1 MSQHRAPRRAGRRA
15 VTPVAALALSA
26 AALTA
31 VAPMASA
38 QPLTHHRAHDRD
50 SQAATGAGSVGILNN
65 LTLLPVQACGL
76 QVPVLSGILDGPSGS
91 CTQSDD

>member
-1 MSQHRAPRRAGRRA
+1 VSQHRAPRRPGRRA

-38 QPLTHHRAHDRD
+38 QTLTHDRD
-50 SQAATGAGSVGILNN
+50 SDAATGAGSVGILNN

>member
-1 MSQHRAPRRAGRRA
+1 VSKHRAPRRLDRRA

-38 QPLTHHRAHDRD
+38 QPRTHDRD
-50 SQAATGAGSVGILNN
+50 SEAGAGAGSVGILNN

>member
-1 MSQHRAPRRAGRRA
+1 VSKHRAPRRLGRHA

-38 QPLTHHRAHDRD
+38 HTRVNDRD
-50 SQAATGAGSVGILNN
+50 SDGGDVGILNHT
-65 LTLLPVQACGL
+65 TLLPVQACGL
-76 QVPVLSGILDGPSGS
+76 QVPILSGILGGNANHAACVQSES
-91 CTQSDD
+91 ESDDD

>member
-1 MSQHRAPRRAGRRA
+1 VSKHRAPRRLDRRA
-15 VTPVAALALSA
+15 VTPIAALALSA

-38 QPLTHHRAHDRD
+38 QPRTHDRD
-50 SQAATGAGSVGILNN
+50 SDAGAGSVNVLDN

>member
-1 MSQHRAPRRAGRRA
+1 VSKHRAPRQWSGRRA
-15 VTPVAALALSA
+15 ATPVAALALSA

-38 QPLTHHRAHDRD
+38 HTRTHDRD
-50 SQAATGAGSVGILNN
+50 SETGSGSGSVGILNG
-65 LTLLPVQACGL
+65 LTVLPVQACGL

-91 CTQSDD
+91 CTQSD

>member
-1 MSQHRAPRRAGRRA
+1 MSKHRAPRQWSGRRA
-15 VTPVAALALSA
+15 ATPVAALALSA

-31 VAPMASA
+31 VAPVASA
-38 QPLTHHRAHDRD
+38 QPRTNDPTHHRD
-50 SQAATGAGSVGILNN
+50 SDTGAGSVGILNG

-91 CTQSDD
+91 CTQTAH

>member
-1 MSQHRAPRRAGRRA
+1 MSKHRAPRRLDRRA
-15 VTPVAALALSA
+15 VAPVAALALSA

-38 QPLTHHRAHDRD
+38 QPRAHDRD
-50 SQAATGAGSVGILNN
+50 SNAGAGSVGILND

-76 QVPVLSGILDGPSGS
+76 QVPVLLGILDGPSGS

>member
-1 MSQHRAPRRAGRRA
+1 MSKHRAPRRLDRRA
-15 VTPVAALALSA
+15 VTPIAALALSA

-31 VAPMASA
+31 AAPMASA
-38 QPLTHHRAHDRD
+38 QPRTHDRD
-50 SQAATGAGSVGILNN
+50 ADAGAGSVNVLDN

-91 CTQSDD
+91 CTQSDH

>member
-1 MSQHRAPRRAGRRA
+1 VSKHRAPRRLDRRV

-31 VAPMASA
+31 VAPIASA
-38 QPLTHHRAHDRD
+38 QTRTHDRD
-50 SQAATGAGSVGILNN
+50 SNAGAGSVGILND

>member
-1 MSQHRAPRRAGRRA
+1 MPKHRAPRDLAIRPGRAA
-15 VTPVAALALSA
+15 TPIAALALSA

-38 QPLTHHRAHDRD
+38 HTRD
-50 SQAATGAGSVGILNN
+50 TERDGPSGNGNIGVLDD

-76 QVPVLSGILDGPSGS
+76 QLPILGSILDGPDAD
-91 CTQSDD
+91 CTQTDD

>member
-1 MSQHRAPRRAGRRA
+1 MSQHRAPRRLGRRA

-38 QPLTHHRAHDRD
+38 QTRTHDRD
-50 SQAATGAGSVGILNN
+50 SDTGSGSVGILND

-76 QVPVLSGILDGPSGS
+76 QVPVLAGILDGPSGS
-91 CTQSDD
+91 CTQSDH

>member
-1 MSQHRAPRRAGRRA
+1 VSKHRAPRRLDRRA

-38 QPLTHHRAHDRD
+38 QPRTHDRD
-50 SQAATGAGSVGILNN
+50 SEAGAGAGSVGILNN

-91 CTQSDD
+91 CTQSTD

>member
-1 MSQHRAPRRAGRRA
+1 VSKHRAPRRLGRHA

-26 AALTA
+26 AALAA

-38 QPLTHHRAHDRD
+38 QPRTHDRD
-50 SQAATGAGSVGILNN
+50 SHAGSGSVGILND

>member
-1 MSQHRAPRRAGRRA
+1 MSKHRAPRRLDRRA
-15 VTPVAALALSA
+15 VTPIAALALSA

-38 QPLTHHRAHDRD
+38 QPRTHDRD
-50 SQAATGAGSVGILNN
+50 SDAGAGAGSVNVLDN

>member
-1 MSQHRAPRRAGRRA
+1 MSKHRAPRRLDRRA

-38 QPLTHHRAHDRD
+38 QPRTHDRD
-50 SQAATGAGSVGILNN
+50 SEAGAGAGSVGILNN

>member
-38 QPLTHHRAHDRD
+38 QPLTHTRD
-50 SQAATGAGSVGILNN
+50 SEAATGAGSVGILNN

>member
-1 MSQHRAPRRAGRRA
+1 MSKHRAPRRPGRRTVA
-15 VTPVAALALSA
+15 PVAALALSA

-38 QPLTHHRAHDRD
+38 QPRTHDRD
-50 SQAATGAGSVGILNN
+50 AEAGDGSVNVLDN

-76 QVPVLSGILDGPSGS
+76 QVPVLSGILDGPSGT
-91 CTQSDD
+91 CTQAVH

>member
-1 MSQHRAPRRAGRRA
+1 MPKHRAPRRIVAHPGRA
-15 VTPVAALALSA
+15 ATPIAALALSA

-38 QPLTHHRAHDRD
+38 HTRD
-50 SQAATGAGSVGILNN
+50 TERDGPSGNGNIGLLND

-76 QVPVLSGILDGPSGS
+76 QLPILGS
-91 CTQSDD
+91 ILEAPDADCTQTDD

>member
-1 MSQHRAPRRAGRRA
+1 MSKHRAPRRLDRRA
-15 VTPVAALALSA
+15 VTPIAALALSA

-31 VAPMASA
+31 AAPMASA
-38 QPLTHHRAHDRD
+38 QPRTHDRD
-50 SQAATGAGSVGILNN
+50 ADAGAGAGSVNVLDN

-91 CTQSDD
+91 CTQSDH

>member
-1 MSQHRAPRRAGRRA
+1 VSKHRAPRQWSGRRA
-15 VTPVAALALSA
+15 ATPVAALALSA

-38 QPLTHHRAHDRD
+38 HPRTHDRD
-50 SQAATGAGSVGILNN
+50 SDTGSGSVGILNG
-65 LTLLPVQACGL
+65 LTVLPVQACGL
-76 QVPVLSGILDGPSGS
+76 QVPVLSGILDGPSGT

>member
-1 MSQHRAPRRAGRRA
+1 VSKHRAPRGWSGRRA
-15 VTPVAALALSA
+15 ATPVAALALSA

-38 QPLTHHRAHDRD
+38 QPRTHDRD
-50 SQAATGAGSVGILNN
+50 SNSGAGSVGILND

>member
-1 MSQHRAPRRAGRRA
+1 VSKHRAPRRLDRRA
-15 VTPVAALALSA
+15 VTPIAALALSA

-38 QPLTHHRAHDRD
+38 QPRIHDRD
-50 SQAATGAGSVGILNN
+50 SDSGSGAGSVGILNN